1 MTETPQDITRLALT
15 PPIRVARLDARKPL
29 SVDLQP
35 DAETRARI
43 AEVLGLEALRKF
55 RFQGELRPLGKR
67 DWELQA
73 HLGATV
79 VQPCAITLVPVATRI
94 DEPVTR
100 RYLAEMPEPEGLE
113 VEMPEDDSAEPL
125 GATIDISVA
134 ALEALMLALPAFPR
148 APGAELP
155 QAAQTQAPPGAT
167 PIEEERPKPFA
178 ALAALKDKLDRDG
191 GSDR

>member
-29 SVDLQP
+29 AVDLQP
-35 DAETRARI
+35 DPETRARI

-55 RFQGELRPLGKR
+55 RFEGQLRSLGKR

-79 VQPCAITLVPVATRI
+79 VQPCAITLVPVVTRI
-94 DEPVTR
+94 DEPVSR
-100 RYLAEMPEPEGLE
+100 RYLADMPEPEGLE

-155 QAAQTQAPPGAT
+155 HTAQTQAPPGAT